1 MTYFINSFD
10 MFIFFQIWIF
20 YTFLLIR
27 KLVHSLLKMV
37 ISVFSR
43 LIIHSLFLLYMLESF
58 FRKNFY
64 SESMGYLLVPVVK
77 INEFTSK

>member
-1 MTYFINSFD
+1 MTYFIHSFD

-27 KLVHSLLKMV
+27 KLHSLLKMV

-43 LIIHSLFLLYMLESF
+43 LIINSLSLLFMLESF

-64 SESMGYLLVPVVK
+64 GESMGYLLVPVVK
-77 INEFTSK
+77 INEFTLK